1 MRLSRSIPFGLLDA
15 GSAALA
21 TFATG
26 VYAVDQFDPD
36 ELGVYALFFAIFL
49 VAAIVPTSLVF
60 LPGEVRLLDRPEGQ
74 RLDGFRLTLPAGF
87 PVAAAASL
95 LVMLAW
101 IPAAEASRSLVIPLI
116 VTTVLVALL
125 SPIQDHVRRVMHLA
139 GTSWLAAVTSVVQL
153 VVTGASLAAGTAGGV
168 DAAWIPFGAL
178 LAANVVSTGVGL
190 FLARRYATPVPGDPF
205 ALRSLAASGRWLTGV
220 GILPLLAA
228 FLAAAIVDLTAGSE
242 FVGFA
247 EAARIAARPLL
258 VLVTGISA
266 VLNPPSMLAGRRRD
280 RTEGVRLARISKLTV
295 VGSGLVLLAW
305 TGFDWPGNPMAW
317 LVPEAYS
324 IEGLTAVT
332 IVTFVVFG
340 MLFSDESQLIGGGR
354 ELDIFRIYLIGTL
367 VQIPIAFTAPVTES
381 FALILST
388 LGFGIVRFLGYRWA
402 LSRLYPPGTERSDA
416 PAHS

>member
-1 MRLSRSIPFGLLDA
+1 
-15 GSAALA
+15 
-21 TFATG
+21 
-26 VYAVDQFDPD
+26 
-36 ELGVYALFFAIFL
+36 
-49 VAAIVPTSLVF
+49 
-60 LPGEVRLLDRPEGQ
+60 
-74 RLDGFRLTLPAGF
+74 
-87 PVAAAASL
+87 
-95 LVMLAW
+95 
-101 IPAAEASRSLVIPLI
+101 
-116 VTTVLVALL
+116 
-125 SPIQDHVRRVMHLA
+125 
-139 GTSWLAAVTSVVQL
+139 
-153 VVTGASLAAGTAGGV
+153 
-168 DAAWIPFGAL
+168 
-178 LAANVVSTGVGL
+178 VVSTAVGL

-220 GILPLLAA
+220 GLLPLMAA

-258 VLVTGISA
+258 VFVTGISA

-332 IVTFVVFG
+332 IITFVVFG

-388 LGFGIVRFLGYRWA
+388 LGFGIVRFFGYRWA
-402 LSRLYPPGTERSDA
+402 LSRLYPPGTARRDA
-416 PAHS
+416 PAHT